1 MIGST
6 RQHSV
11 SCASYESIH
20 RMQCFSRGKPCISL
34 GKRWCSR
41 KTPLSNAL
49 RRASTLPRN
58 EKRIRTAG
66 RMGEVGPPAARLSLF
81 TDLYSHLAALNGH
94 PALRGQAAAA
104 AEVLRHEGARLHNE
118 MSGRS
123 WPGCKNSGWH
133 DNGNAPGHSPEGQ
146 PLRHSTTFAA
156 KFLKGLYMRFKKVIS
171 AVAVALAVSSPTYA
185 GVPVVDGINLPQNI
199 MAAIEAV
206 AQTLKQIEQYSTQLQ
221 QYENQLQNTVAPA
234 AYIWDQAQT
243 TINNLQRATDTLN
256 YYKTQLGS
264 LDNYLAKFQ
273 DVSYYRSAACFSRDG
288 CTAAQRAALDANAA
302 TSSQALKKAHDAMF
316 QGIDQQQQNLNNGA
330 AQLQRLQSQAQGAS
344 GQMQAIGFANQLASN
359 QANQLLQIRALL
371 IAQQNALA
379 TRANADADKEAQ
391 QAAARAT
398 SAEARI
404 DRTSSPINWLSLT
417 R

>member
-1 MIGST
+1 
-6 RQHSV
+6 
-11 SCASYESIH
+11 
-20 RMQCFSRGKPCISL
+20 
-34 GKRWCSR
+34 
-41 KTPLSNAL
+41 
-49 RRASTLPRN
+49 
-58 EKRIRTAG
+58 
-66 RMGEVGPPAARLSLF
+66 
-81 TDLYSHLAALNGH
+81 
-94 PALRGQAAAA
+94 
-104 AEVLRHEGARLHNE
+104 
-118 MSGRS
+118 
-123 WPGCKNSGWH
+123 
-133 DNGNAPGHSPEGQ
+133 
-146 PLRHSTTFAA
+146 
-156 KFLKGLYMRFKKVIS
+156 MRFKKVIS